1 MDYQPEL
8 NSRQNQIY
16 KYLIN
21 EGEVKISE
29 LTDQFNVVE
38 MTIRRDFEKMEKLGL
53 IKRTFG
59 GAISLASQDVSLIER
74 ESLNIHAKKVI
85 GMKAAEFVKSG
96 EAIFIDAGTTTSH
109 LVRYIPKDWNLVI
122 VTNALNVA
130 SKIQG
135 VNKEKIVIGG
145 MLLDS
150 TLSMVGPIA
159 ESALDNL
166 TFNKAF
172 LAATSFSLEQGFTN
186 SNLFEVQIKQKVM
199 RQSKEVNFLID
210 HSKFGNQSLYKIA
223 SPEGINRIITDREP
237 AIEYRQLLTGLGV
250 ELVICDPS

>member
-1 MDYQPEL
+1 MDYQHHL

-16 KYLIN
+16 KYIVN

-29 LTDQFNVVE
+29 LTEQFNVVE

-59 GAISLASQDVSLIER
+59 GAISMVSQDVSLFER
-74 ESLNIHAKKVI
+74 ESLNAQAKKRI
-85 GMKAAEFVKSG
+85 GMKAAEFVGMG
-96 EAIFIDAGTTTSH
+96 EAIFIDAGTTTPH
-109 LVRYIPKDWNLVI
+109 LVSYIPKNFNLVI

-130 SKIQG
+130 AKIQG
-135 VNKEKIVIGG
+135 ITKEKIVIGG

-150 TLSMVGPIA
+150 TFSLVGPIA

-166 TFNKAF
+166 TFDKAF
-172 LAATSFSLEQGFTN
+172 LAATNFSPEQGLTN

-199 RQSKEVNFLID
+199 KQSKEVTFLID

-223 SPEGINRIITDREP
+223 NIEDVNRIITDIEP
-237 AIEYRQLLTGLGV
+237 PHEYSQLLKRYGV
-250 ELVICDPS
+250 ELVICD